1 MKNWRMLAVGLTLVL
16 LPLALGACGAGD
28 TSSTT
33 APPATDAT
41 AVTSTSEGGA
51 TSTTASGTVTE
62 AQLQIPEV
70 AVPQSAKKY
79 TLGAAMVAGGEPFQD
94 SVTWAMQEEAK
105 KYGADV
111 VVVDAGGY
119 GNAAKQT
126 SQIEDLVQRKV
137 DAIILW
143 AVSYEGSAPAVDAA
157 AAAGIPVIT
166 VVTPSMSK
174 KVSAWVGVD
183 DKEIGQILADNHAKA
198 LGGKAKVALINGG
211 EGAAWS
217 KFRADSYT
225 ATMKANF
232 PDIQVVEERWT
243 PTLDPATALKLA
255 EDLLLKYPDLTGIYA
270 TTTTM
275 AYGVSQAVEAAGRT
289 GKVLLAA
296 SAIQGKDDINLLK
309 GGQVAVVTGE
319 PAIIT
324 GRWGVDYALKV
335 LAGEQ
340 VPPFVKVPTPVY
352 TKDNVGQADFS
363 LELAPQYLK

>member
-1 MKNWRMLAVGLTLVL
+1 MRNWRILAVGAVLVL
-16 LPLALGACGAGD
+16 LPLALGACGGGD

-33 APPATDAT
+33 AASATDT
-41 AVTSTSEGGA
+41 SAVTPTTVAE
-51 TSTTASGTVTE
+51 TVTTAAPASSGALVD
-62 AQLQIPEV
+62 PEV
-70 AVPQSAKKY
+70 PASAKKY
-79 TLGAAMVAGGEPFQD
+79 TIGAAMVAGGEPFQD
-94 SVTWAMQEEAK
+94 SVTWAMKEEAK
-105 KYGADV
+105 KYGAEV

-157 AAAGIPVIT
+157 VAAGIPVIT

-174 KVSAWVGVD
+174 KVSSWVGVD
-183 DKEIGQILADNHAKA
+183 DKEIGQILADNHGKA
-198 LGGKAKVALINGG
+198 LGGKGKVALINGG

-217 KFRADSYT
+217 KFRADAYT

-232 PDIQVVEERWT
+232 PGIQVLEERWT
-243 PTLDPATALKLA
+243 PTLDPGTALKLA

-275 AYGVSQAVEAAGRT
+275 AFGVAQAVEAAGRT
-289 GKVLLAA
+289 GQVLLAA

-309 GGQVAVVTGE
+309 SGQVAVVTGE